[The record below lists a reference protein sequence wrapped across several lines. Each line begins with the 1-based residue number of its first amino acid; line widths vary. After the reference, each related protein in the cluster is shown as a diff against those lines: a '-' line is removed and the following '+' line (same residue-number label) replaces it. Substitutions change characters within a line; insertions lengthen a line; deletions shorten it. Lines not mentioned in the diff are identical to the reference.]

1 MATVL
6 PNRSSSLWLDKTERP
21 RYPELALD
29 DQADVVVVGA
39 GIAGLTTGVQLA
51 RAGKRVIVVDRRNV
65 GAVTTGN
72 TTAKATVLHGLRY
85 ARIIRKHDI
94 ETARAYA
101 AANSEGLRWLLTE
114 ARLADAHVETLPAYT
129 YVTDARLVQKVE
141 DEVAGLRSAGISAV
155 VTTETGLPFPVAAAV
170 RVDDQAQLDPILHLD
185 RLARE
190 VVAAGGAVYE
200 RAAVVSVRSGAP
212 CKTTTAAG
220 RTLQSDHVIL
230 ATGMPFTD
238 RGLFFARLEPMRSYG
253 IALPLSGPGPEG
265 MYLSA
270 DPITRSVRSAVGP
283 AGRYLVVG
291 GEGHKVGQVSPTTS
305 RLAALA
311 VWAMEHFPVRE
322 ATHRWSAQ
330 DYRPADL
337 LPYIGPAWPGT
348 DRVLTATGFDKWG
361 MTNGTAAGLALAG
374 AVTQESP
381 PWAATFS
388 SNRLDILASVS
399 SIASAN
405 ADVAVHLATG
415 WLRPDFAV
423 RAAAEGQGVIER
435 RGLTKVAH
443 SRVDGTA
450 YAVCATCT
458 HLGGVV
464 DWNDA
469 EQSWDCPL
477 HGSRF
482 APDGT
487 VLEGPATRPLR
498 PIEY

>member
-101 AANSEGLRWLLTE
+101 AANSEGLRRLLTE

-141 DEVAGLRSAGISAV
+141 DEVAGLRSAGISGV

-253 IALPLSGPGPEG
+253 IALPYPGRGPRACTCPQIRLRGRSEAQSGQ
-265 MYLSA
+265 
-270 DPITRSVRSAVGP
+270 
-283 AGRYLVVG
+283 LVVI
-291 GEGHKVGQVSPTTS
+291 S
-305 RLAALA
+305 
-311 VWAMEHFPVRE
+311 
-322 ATHRWSAQ
+322 WSAAKGT
-330 DYRPADL
+330 RWGKCRRRLPDL
-337 LPYIGPAWPGT
+337 QRSLYGQRNTSPYERRRTAGPRRTTGRRTCCPTSAPPG
-348 DRVLTATGFDKWG
+348 
-361 MTNGTAAGLALAG
+361 
-374 AVTQESP
+374 
-381 PWAATFS
+381 
-388 SNRLDILASVS
+388 
-399 SIASAN
+399 
-405 ADVAVHLATG
+405 
-415 WLRPDFAV
+415 
-423 RAAAEGQGVIER
+423 
-435 RGLTKVAH
+435 RGLTGCSPRQA
-443 SRVDGTA
+443 STS
-450 YAVCATCT
+450 
-458 HLGGVV
+458 GG
-464 DWNDA
+464 
-469 EQSWDCPL
+469 
-477 HGSRF
+477 
-482 APDGT
+482 
-487 VLEGPATRPLR
+487 
-498 PIEY
+498 